1 MRKFSLLYR
10 LSIAAVVSGAM
21 MVATG
26 AVADEE
32 HGHMDALV
40 YQDGGKVQM
49 GFIDV
54 DCFGGAGEP
63 GCEAEGE
70 VGNYVYEAELE
81 EGGNPVGSI
90 GLAEEPG
97 FFSIPTGGEAALPAG
112 GSLLPANAAHSMSMV
127 YAPSSLGTGLSILYW
142 DGLGAVNFGAVPNAE
157 TFTVEG
163 NNASGGILN
172 GASVLSGIE
181 LDSTSS
187 NSFFDTHP
195 DFTLNG
201 SGASDPTD
209 GFYAVFGVTHIAGLS
224 SSDKWGVV
232 FGFGF
237 EDEEAHEAAV
247 DVVAAAVPEPGTALL
262 MGLGLAGLAVNGR
275 RRS

>member
-1 MRKFSLLYR
+1 MALAAIFAGGLLGSTSA
-10 LSIAAVVSGAM
+10 L
-21 MVATG
+21 
-26 AVADEE
+26 ADGEE

-40 YQDGGKVQM
+40 FQDGGKVQM

-63 GCEAEGE
+63 GCDPDGE
-70 VGNYVYEAELE
+70 PGNYVYEAELE
-81 EGGNPVGSI
+81 EGGSPVGSI

-97 FFSIPTGGEAALPAG
+97 FFSIPSAGAAALPY
-112 GSLLPANAAHSMSMV
+112 GSVLPANAAHTLSMV
-127 YAPSSLGTGLSILYW
+127 YAPSSLAATSTSILFW
-142 DGLGAVNFGAVPNAE
+142 DGTGAVNFGAVPNGE
-157 TFTVEG
+157 TFTIEG

-172 GASVLSGIE
+172 AASVLSGIE

-201 SGASDPTD
+201 GGASDPTH
-209 GFYAVFGVTHIAGLS
+209 GFYALFGVTSIAGLS

-262 MGLGLAGLAVNGR
+262 MGLGLAGLAFNGR
-275 RRS
+275 RRA